1 MSHCFFWLRKT
12 VKDSLRSLSLSEH
25 IAIIC
30 AYWEY
35 NLTRALSRQC
45 PAISLL
51 SLYPNLFRRPPLT
64 CGDPVSKSIPKDWLL
79 MINEGNSSLMMHVTM
94 RYSILSCCCVM
105 LCDAVWCCVMLCD
118 AVWCCVMLCDAVWC
132 CVMLCDTAICNMDPR
147 LFDVQFLRTNPE
159 ADASL
164 PQPNWRCDQ
173 SCRASDQWTWLRY
186 LHGSTPPVS
195 DFRLVSTCLRA
206 WHHFKLS
213 AQTVNHLRSSWRSL
227 VSPARQSSRK
237 NAEEFNHFGQSMA
250 VNVSYVYIY
259 IYI

>member
-1 MSHCFFWLRKT
+1 MINCPSHQKWASANINGKPLFWTFSESDQMSHCFFWLRKT

-64 CGDPVSKSIPKDWLL
+64 CGDPVSKSIPNDWLL
-79 MINEGNSSLMMHVTM
+79 TINEGNSSLMMHVN
-94 RYSILSCCCVM
+94 YEIQYPIL
-105 LCDAVWCCVMLCD
+105 WCCVMLCN
-118 AVWCCVMLCDAVWC
+118 
-132 CVMLCDTAICNMDPR
+132 TAICNMDPR
-147 LFDVQFLRTNPE
+147 LFGVQFLRTNPE

-227 VSPARQSSRK
+227 VSPARQSSRE
-237 NAEEFNHFGQSMA
+237 NAAEFNHFGQSMA
-250 VNVSYVYIY
+250 ANVSYVYVY
-259 IYI
+259 I